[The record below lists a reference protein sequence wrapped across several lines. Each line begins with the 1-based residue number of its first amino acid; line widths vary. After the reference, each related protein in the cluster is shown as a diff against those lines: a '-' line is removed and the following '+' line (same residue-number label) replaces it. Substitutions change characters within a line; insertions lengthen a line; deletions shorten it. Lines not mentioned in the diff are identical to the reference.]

1 MLEIPEVG
9 LGGGR
14 GMSSLGLGLYGVY
27 LLQEGIFL
35 SSSLFVFGLE
45 RNSGADQGGAHS
57 QRYQKAMAD
66 LKNPATG
73 DLLPSTA
80 PS

>member
-1 MLEIPEVG
+1 M
-9 LGGGR
+9 
-14 GMSSLGLGLYGVY
+14 GMSSLGLGLYRVY
-27 LLQEGIFL
+27 PLQEGIFL

-45 RNSGADQGGAHS
+45 RNTGAHS

-73 DLLPSTA
+73 DLLPST
-80 PS
+80 